1 MDRTACTEPQCL
13 YKGDIYLYLSCYNSH
28 LFLPYYFNS
37 TIAKP
42 RSYTETS
49 EGYFEIFDLYKNEYF
64 FTASDI
70 LLLGLFFLA
79 KKHVVIFS
87 YIRKFFFF
95 FCVLFTHSERA
106 DLTNLNWRLGTSGMT
121 VGSTVASHSNNIK
134 QNVQITRPHI
144 LKYSSLCCP

>member
-95 FCVLFTHSERA
+95 FSFYLPIPKE
-106 DLTNLNWRLGTSGMT
+106 
-121 VGSTVASHSNNIK
+121 
-134 QNVQITRPHI
+134 QI
-144 LKYSSLCCP
+144 